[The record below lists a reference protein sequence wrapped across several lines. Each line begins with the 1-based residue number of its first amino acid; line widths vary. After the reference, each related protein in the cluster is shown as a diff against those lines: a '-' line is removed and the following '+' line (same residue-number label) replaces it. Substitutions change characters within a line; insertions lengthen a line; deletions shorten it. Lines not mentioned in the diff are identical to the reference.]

1 MAIASQS
8 PDELLGELTSSKFR
22 VTRHLGTGGMGSVFE
37 AEHLLTKR
45 LGALKLLH
53 KEYASEPEVVE
64 RFTREASA
72 AGRINNPHIVETFDA
87 GRLESGQPY
96 IFMELL
102 SGEPLENR
110 IQTLG
115 SLDFDEAI
123 SICIQAASGLVAAHR
138 AGIIHRDIK
147 PANLFLVRSET
158 TQVKLLDFGISKFG
172 AFEEVSRVTQEGT
185 TLGTPHYMPVEQ
197 VMGRNDIDERVDV
210 YALGVV
216 LYEAVTGAPP
226 FNADTLL
233 ALSIRIHEGRYT
245 PVSQLRPDTPPGF
258 DDVVARS
265 IAVDRDD
272 RYPSMAEFLTEL
284 LRLGGRRAES
294 MAPTL
299 VGTPAPAASKRG
311 AHRTSGPAAHARP
324 GTPSA
329 DTAATGTVIAAP
341 PSGAAA
347 RVWAIAAVGVVA
359 AAAATYLV
367 QREPAPSESAEAA
380 TASALQ
386 PSLASPT
393 AAANVAAIASAVTSA
408 AATSSELTPGTEPT
422 RASAAL
428 GGDPPLPAAG
438 VGSAKGPALPNKPAA
453 AALTAVPA
461 PAAPA
466 PAGPSRGATVPG
478 LKRDNPF
485 D

>member
-1 MAIASQS
+1 MAVASQS

-22 VTRHLGTGGMGSVFE
+22 VMRLLGTGGMGSVFE

-102 SGEPLENR
+102 SGEPLESR

-197 VMGRNDIDERVDV
+197 VMGRKDIDERVDV

-245 PVSQLRPDTPPGF
+245 PVSQLRADTPPGF
-258 DDVVARS
+258 DDVIARS

-311 AHRTSGPAAHARP
+311 AHRTSGPAAQARP

-329 DTAATGTVIAAP
+329 ETAATGTVIAAP
-341 PSGAAA
+341 PSGATA

-367 QREPAPSESAEAA
+367 QREPAPSEDAEAA
-380 TASALQ
+380 AASALQ
-386 PSLASPT
+386 PSLAPPV
-393 AAANVAAIASAVTSA
+393 AASNVAAVASAV
-408 AATSSELTPGTEPT
+408 ATPSELTAGTEPT
-422 RASAAL
+422 STSAAL
-428 GGDPPLPAAG
+428 GGGNPPLPAAG
-438 VGSAKGPALPNKPAA
+438 VGSAKGPATPNKPAA
-453 AALTAVPA
+453 AALTPVPA

-466 PAGPSRGATVPG
+466 PAGSSRGATVPG